1 MAHEGNNALMRL
13 LIVNSTES
21 ALVKLGRGG
30 KNMSATRLE
39 KQVEKLEAEL
49 KEKKAKMARE
59 KRKERGGQLVALGI
73 VLESAFRR
81 MGPAEKSKVQ
91 GWAEQL
97 DPRNKLRAQAAFARL
112 LSEAK
117 PPEETATAQQ
127 PQSLTAVSAHLQ
139 DRMIER

>member
-1 MAHEGNNALMRL
+1 
-13 LIVNSTES
+13 
-21 ALVKLGRGG
+21 
-30 KNMSATRLE
+30 MSATRLE

-49 KEKKAKMARE
+49 KEKKAKMASE

-81 MGPAEKSKVQ
+81 MGPAEKNKVQ

-97 DPRNKLRAQAAFARL
+97 DPRNKQRALAAFARL

-117 PPEETATAQQ
+117 EPEAAATAQQ
-127 PQSLTAVSAHLQ
+127 P
-139 DRMIER
+139 